1 MMKKADMNGG
11 VTVYENKTINKIT
24 YADDTVLIAENAR
37 VLGQNAQRS
46 GKEGKKWS
54 IEINKDKT
62 KVMMVTNNKQQE
74 DINIKLDGVGIQQVD
89 KFQYLGV
96 FIDNKLDHKIDVKC
110 AVARAKDAFLRHKE
124 FFRINISTVTRQVFD
139 FLGYMWAPIIA
150 NFLCIICA
158 ILGFF
163 GVYQF
168 RAKYIIVHSEILN
181 IGTGSKSWWHANG
194 IGCHAKYND
203 TGNLNGNGI
212 TANASPS
219 SQIVHPSSVEGCLV
233 QYQYVECIQAA
244 LQILFSLLVLI
255 GSSYILYKISTDDD
269 SLKISRP
276 GSALPP
282 YSIEYQHHPHPP
294 EPNDGPM
301 TPRKVKRRS
310 TSRNSTRGSQKSNRR
325 YRNPVTKM
333 IDRSFETSSNDSFYM
348 PGNFY
353 RRDPAGGVS
362 NLAFDHTNNF
372 VMNFNG
378 RGMSH
383 SMYADESETVI

>member
-1 MMKKADMNGG
+1 MG
-11 VTVYENKTINKIT
+11 
-24 YADDTVLIAENAR
+24 
-37 VLGQNAQRS
+37 
-46 GKEGKKWS
+46 
-54 IEINKDKT
+54 
-62 KVMMVTNNKQQE
+62 
-74 DINIKLDGVGIQQVD
+74 
-89 KFQYLGV
+89 
-96 FIDNKLDHKIDVKC
+96 C
-110 AVARAKDAFLRHKE
+110 ATGRCFTLSVCLLQL
-124 FFRINISTVTRQVFD
+124 ISTVTRQVFD

-168 RAKYIIVHSEILN
+168 RAKYIIVYCIWSLLWIAWNVFIMCFYLEVGSLRLHSEILN

-269 SLKISRP
+269 SFDFIGGFDTYSSYHTTTSRKPSSHYQLQPLYVP